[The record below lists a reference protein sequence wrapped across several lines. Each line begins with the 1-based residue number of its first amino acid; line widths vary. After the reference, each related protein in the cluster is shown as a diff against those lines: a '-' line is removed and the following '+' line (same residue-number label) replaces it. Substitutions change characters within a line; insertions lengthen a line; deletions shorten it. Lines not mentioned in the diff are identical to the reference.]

1 MIDQIEEQQ
10 PMRGLDEYWA
20 MVVRRRWWILGPLF
34 LGWLIVFASAWIIPP
49 KYTSDTVILVEQQKV
64 PQQFVMPN
72 VQVDLQERLQSIT
85 QQVLSR
91 SRLLSIIN
99 NLHLY
104 QGLFFSSPDDQI
116 KQMRNDIKID
126 LVQTPP
132 VPGRPSE
139 LTAFKIAYQADK
151 AQIAQQVN
159 TQLASFFI
167 DENVRASQQQSE
179 STTNF
184 LDTQLTAAAAALAA
198 QEKKIR
204 EYEASH
210 QGELPDQLQSNLQ
223 ILSGTQNQL
232 QSTIDARDKALQQQ
246 AYLTS
251 LATQY
256 DAMGITESTPATPVT
271 TAQQLESMRAELATL
286 EAKYTP
292 DHPDVKKLKDSISN
306 LESMQKQQG
315 EDAKSDKNSDD
326 GDKTAATPGQLQAM
340 GPVMQIQSQIKA
352 NKIEIQTYE
361 SRIAKLEAKVNEYQ
375 ARLNSTP
382 GRQQELADIMRNYDE
397 SKKNYDELLGKSL
410 ASNLATNL
418 NRQQQGDQFRII
430 DPPSLPEKSS
440 FPDRFK
446 FSLAGLGVGLAL
458 AFVFGVGS
466 EFLDDRIRG
475 EQDLLGAAQLPVLAE
490 IPSLQTDREIAA
502 QRWKP
507 WIAVAAA
514 VLIAIII
521 PTGIWYAYFWG

>member
-1 MIDQIEEQQ
+1 MMEQLEDQK

-49 KYTSDTVILVEQQKV
+49 KYTSESVILVEQQKV
-64 PQQFVMPN
+64 PQQFVLPN
-72 VQVDLQERLQSIT
+72 VQVDLAERLQSIT

-91 SRLLSIIN
+91 SRLLTIIN

-116 KQMRNDIKID
+116 LQIRKDIRID
-126 LVQTPP
+126 LVQTPAA
-132 VPGRPSE
+132 PGKPAE
-139 LTAFKIAYQADK
+139 LTAFKISYVADK
-151 AQIAQQVN
+151 PQIAQQVN
-159 TQLASFFI
+159 TQLAELFI
-167 DENVRASQQQSE
+167 NENVRASQEQSQ

-184 LDTQLTAAAAALAA
+184 LDSQLTAAAAALAA
-198 QEKKIR
+198 QEKQIR

-210 QGELPDQLQSNLQ
+210 MGELPDQLQSNLQ
-223 ILSGTQNQL
+223 ILSGAQSQL
-232 QSTIDARDKALQQQ
+232 QAAVDARDKALQQQ
-246 AYLTS
+246 AYLNS

-256 DAMGITESTPATPVT
+256 DAMGITESTPAAGTN
-271 TAQQLESMRAELATL
+271 TAQQLDALRAQLAAA
-286 EAKYTP
+286 EARYTP
-292 DHPDVKKLKDSISN
+292 DHPDVKKLKDTIAKMEQMNKEAS
-306 LESMQKQQG
+306 
-315 EDAKSDKNSDD
+315 DAKATEASDDSDK
-326 GDKTAATPGQLQAM
+326 APATPSQLQAM
-340 GPVMQIQSQIKA
+340 TPVMQIQSQIKA
-352 NKIEIQTYE
+352 NKLEIQTRE
-361 SRIAKLEAKVNEYQ
+361 AQIARLEAKVNQYQ
-375 ARLNSTP
+375 ARLNATP
-382 GRQQELADIMRNYDE
+382 ERQQELSDIMRNYDE
-397 SKKNYDELLGKSL
+397 SKKNYDTLLGKTMASSL
-410 ASNLATNL
+410 ATSLT
-418 NRQQQGDQFRII
+418 RQQQGDQFVII

-446 FSLAGLGVGLAL
+446 FSLAGLGIGLAL

-466 EFLDDRIRG
+466 EFLDDRIRS
-475 EQDLLGAAQLPVLAE
+475 EQDLLEAAPLPVLAE
-490 IPSLQTDREIAA
+490 IPPLATDSEISA

>member
-1 MIDQIEEQQ
+1 MMEELDDQK

-49 KYTSDTVILVEQQKV
+49 KYTSETVILVEQQKV
-64 PQQFVMPN
+64 PQQFVLPN
-72 VQVDLQERLQSIT
+72 VQVDLEERLQSIT

-91 SRLLSIIN
+91 SRLLNIIN
-99 NLHLY
+99 DLHLY

-116 KQMRNDIKID
+116 IQMRKDIKID

-132 VPGRPSE
+132 TPGKPAE
-139 LTAFKIAYQADK
+139 LTAFKIAYVADK
-151 AQIAQQVN
+151 PQIAQQVN
-159 TQLASFFI
+159 TRLAGLFI

-184 LDTQLTAAAAALAA
+184 LDSQLTAAAAALAV

-204 EYEASH
+204 EYEAAH
-210 QGELPDQLQSNLQ
+210 MGELPDQLQSNLQ
-223 ILSGTQNQL
+223 ILNGAQGQL
-232 QSTIDARDKALQQQ
+232 QAAIDARDKALQQQ
-246 AYLTS
+246 TYLNS
-251 LATQY
+251 LLTQY
-256 DAMGITESTPATPVT
+256 DQMGINEQTPAAGGTRG
-271 TAQQLESMRAELATL
+271 QQLDMARAELAAL

-292 DHPDVKKLKDSISN
+292 DHPDVKKAKETIAN
-306 LESMQKQQG
+306 LEKSQ
-315 EDAKSDKNSDD
+315 DAPETNSDD
-326 GDKTAATPGQLQAM
+326 SSKDSEKTPASAAQLQAM
-340 GPVMQIQSQIKA
+340 TPVMQIQSQLKA
-352 NKIEIQTYE
+352 NKLEIQAQE
-361 SRIAKLEAKVNEYQ
+361 ARIAKLEQKVNQYQ
-375 ARLNSTP
+375 VRLNATP
-382 GRQQELADIMRNYDE
+382 GRQQELSDIMRNYDE
-397 SKKNYDELLGKSL
+397 SKKNYDELLGKTMASSL
-410 ASNLATNL
+410 ATSL

-446 FSLAGLGVGLAL
+446 FSLAGLGIGLAL

-466 EFLDDRIRG
+466 EFLDDRIRS
-475 EQDLLGAAQLPVLAE
+475 ENDLLEAAQLPVLAE
-490 IPSLQTDREIAA
+490 IPPLPTDREIAA

-514 VLIAIII
+514 ILIAIII

>member
-1 MIDQIEEQQ
+1 MIDEIDDQQ

-49 KYTSDTVILVEQQKV
+49 KYTSETVILVEQQKV
-64 PQQFVMPN
+64 PQQFVMSN

-91 SRLLSIIN
+91 SRLLTIIN

-104 QGLFFSSPDDQI
+104 QGLFFGSPDDQI
-116 KQMRNDIKID
+116 IQMRKDIKID

-132 VPGRPSE
+132 IPGRPSE
-139 LTAFKIAYQADK
+139 LTAFKIAYVADK
-151 AQIAQQVN
+151 PQIAQQVN
-159 TQLASFFI
+159 TQLASLFI

-184 LDTQLTAAAAALAA
+184 LASQLTSASAALAA
-198 QEKKIR
+198 QEKQIR
-204 EYEASH
+204 AYEAAH
-210 QGELPDQLQSNLQ
+210 MGELPDELQSNLQ
-223 ILSGTQNQL
+223 ILSGLQGQL
-232 QSTIDARDKALQQQ
+232 QSAIDARDKALQQQ
-246 AYLTS
+246 AYLNS
-251 LATQY
+251 LAAQY
-256 DAMGITESTPATPVT
+256 DQMGVSEGNSVSPLTA
-271 TAQQLESMRAELATL
+271 AQQLENMRTELATL

-292 DHPDVKKLKDSISN
+292 DHPDVKKLKETIAN
-306 LESMQKQQG
+306 MESMEKQTHDKKADDTA
-315 EDAKSDKNSDD
+315 DASEKSSA
-326 GDKTAATPGQLQAM
+326 TASQLQAM
-340 GPVMQIQSQIKA
+340 GPLLQIQSQIKA
-352 NKIEIQTYE
+352 NKIEIQE
-361 SRIAKLEAKVNEYQ
+361 REAHIKLLEAKVNQYQ
-375 ARLNSTP
+375 ARLNATP

-397 SKKNYDELLGKSL
+397 SKKNYDQLLGKSL
-410 ASNLATNL
+410 ASDLATNL

-446 FSLAGLGVGLAL
+446 FSLAGLGAGLAL
-458 AFVFGVGS
+458 AFVFGVGT
-466 EFLDDRIRG
+466 EFLDDRIRS
-475 EQDLLGAAQLPVLAE
+475 EQDLVGAAQLPVLAE
-490 IPSLQTDREIAA
+490 IPALATDREIAA
-502 QRWKP
+502 ERWKP
-507 WIAVAAA
+507 WIAIAAA

>member
-1 MIDQIEEQQ
+1 MTEEFDDQKS
-10 PMRGLDEYWA
+10 MRGLDEYWA
-20 MVVRRRWWILGPLF
+20 MVVRRRWWIIGPLF

-49 KYTSDTVILVEQQKV
+49 KYTSETVILVEQQKV

-72 VQVDLQERLQSIT
+72 VQVDLEERLQSIT

-91 SRLLSIIN
+91 SRLLAIIN

-116 KQMRNDIKID
+116 IQMRKDIKID

-132 VPGRPSE
+132 APGRPAE
-139 LTAFKIAYQADK
+139 LTAFKISYVADK
-151 AQIAQQVN
+151 PQIAQQVN
-159 TQLASFFI
+159 TQLAGLFI
-167 DENVRASQQQSE
+167 DENVRLSQNQSE

-184 LDTQLTAAAAALAA
+184 LDSQLTAAAAALAA

-210 QGELPDQLQSNLQ
+210 VGELPDQLSSNLQ
-223 ILSGTQNQL
+223 ILSGAQGQL
-232 QSTIDARDKALQQQ
+232 QAAIDSRDKSLQQQ
-246 AYLTS
+246 AYLNS

-256 DAMGITESTPATPVT
+256 DAMGVSESSPAATASG
-271 TAQQLESMRAELATL
+271 AQQVEMMRTELVSL

-292 DHPDVKKLKDSISN
+292 DHPDVKKLKETIARM
-306 LESMQKQQG
+306 EQTQKDTQ
-315 EDAKSDKNSDD
+315 DTKSDE
-326 GDKTAATPGQLQAM
+326 AANDSEKSGLTPAQLQSM
-340 GPVMQIQSQIKA
+340 TPVMQIQSQLKA
-352 NKIEIQTYE
+352 NKLEIQAE
-361 SRIAKLEAKVNEYQ
+361 EARIARLEAKVNQYQ
-375 ARLNSTP
+375 TRLNATP
-382 GRQQELADIMRNYDE
+382 GRQQELSDIMRNYDE
-397 SKKNYDELLGKSL
+397 SKKNYDTLLGKTMQSSL
-410 ASNLATNL
+410 ATSL

-446 FSLAGLGVGLAL
+446 FSLAGLGIGLGL

-466 EFLDDRIRG
+466 EFLDDRIRN
-475 EQDLLGAAQLPVLAE
+475 EQDLLDAAQLPVLAE
-490 IPSLQTDREIAA
+490 IPPLATASEISA